1 MRLFCA
7 GDLAIKIKTVA
18 RTTVFSET
26 SEGVNLTN
34 SDLMVLGYGNRAILS
49 NGFRLAPSQR
59 GHVSARESKMIKIL
73 TLLKLIIEVLL
84 TLLR

>member
-1 MRLFCA
+1 MA
-7 GDLAIKIKTVA
+7 VAPPAKIVYKRKV
-18 RTTVFSET
+18 RCCSIGLVPKQ
-26 SEGVNLTN
+26 EGVNLTN

-59 GHVSARESKMIKIL
+59 GHVSARESRMIKIL